1 MAAYTHGFANHLKT
15 VVSSILAG
23 QLSSP
28 AQLAG
33 SISGALGAAS
43 VL

>member
-15 VVSSILAG
+15 VVWSILAG
-23 QLSSP
+23 QFSSP
-28 AQLAG
+28 GQLAG
-33 SISGALGAAS
+33 SINGAFGAAS